1 MNRKDLID
9 KAARY
14 LRSKGYLIGS
24 ILPNRCIDIVAFGE
38 DKNKPIF
45 VSVGDASKVKSIPM
59 NGFGFSKRAK
69 ERAARFVDSA
79 KTWVDVYCFVK
90 KYEFDSVWVDGDACH
105 HMVNIRPCGNS

>member
-1 MNRKDLID
+1 MDRKELID
-9 KAARY
+9 KAARH

-24 ILPNRCIDIVAFGE
+24 ILPNRYIDIVAFGE

-69 ERAARFVDSA
+69 ERAKRFVDACDRWVETFCLA
-79 KTWVDVYCFVK
+79 KRFEYDA
-90 KYEFDSVWVDGDACH
+90 VWVGEGYCSH
-105 HMVNIRPCGNS
+105 LVGIRPVY